1 MSEKDEDLMDLVN
14 DIEENNDENNDDED
28 DDRPN
33 ILDMFI
39 N

>member
-1 MSEKDEDLMDLVN
+1 MDLVN

-33 ILDMFI
+33 IVDMFI